1 MTRPSAHPTGNRS
14 PVVPIE
20 VNHLTTYTAPPAPET
35 LSPRATEVWE
45 EVWDAGRDAYN
56 VRTDGNVI
64 ARYAEMTDRRES
76 LLRVVASE
84 GWTTVGSSGQIVA
97 HPAARLIA
105 EVDSKLQALEDRLG
119 LNPEA
124 RIRLGIATV
133 EQKSRLQEFLDRQS
147 DT

>member
-14 PVVPIE
+14 PVTPIE
-20 VNHLTTYTAPPAPET
+20 VDHLATYTAPPAPET
-35 LSPRATEVWE
+35 LSARATEVWD
-45 EVWDAGRDAYN
+45 EVWDAGREAYN

-76 LLRVVASE
+76 LLRVLGSE

-97 HPAARLIA
+97 HPAARLVA

-147 DT
+147 DA

>member
-1 MTRPSAHPTGNRS
+1 MTRPSANPTGHKTA
-14 PVVPIE
+14 PTPIE
-20 VNHLTTYTAPPAPET
+20 VNHLAEFDPPSPPTT
-35 LSPRATEVWE
+35 LSSRATQVWK
-45 EVWDAGRDAYN
+45 EVWDAGREAYN
-56 VRTDGNVI
+56 IRTDGHII
-64 ARYAEMTDRRES
+64 ARYAEMTSRREI
-76 LLRVVASE
+76 LLKTLDTE

-105 EVDSKLQALEDRLG
+105 EVDSKLQSLEDRLG

-147 DT
+147 

>member
-14 PVVPIE
+14 SPTPIE
-20 VNHLTTYTAPPAPET
+20 VNHLTEFTPPAPPTT
-35 LSPRATEVWE
+35 LSTRATEVWE
-45 EVWDAGRDAYN
+45 SVWDAGRDAYN
-56 VRTDGNVI
+56 VRTDGQVI
-64 ARYAEMTDRRES
+64 ARYAEMTARRES
-76 LLRVVASE
+76 LLRTLDDE

-105 EVDSKLQALEDRLG
+105 EVDSKLQSLEDRLG

-133 EQKSRLQEFLDRQS
+133 EQKSRLQEFLDRQA
-147 DT
+147 